1 MSHDDFNLLCPKCGN
16 TTMSDY
22 NPEQGL
28 YDEQGECI
36 SYYEL
41 HEWDLPKKV
50 RFEIRSGQADCSCGF
65 VFESRTL
72 VAVGD
77 WITISKIIPTKEA
90 REKELKAERKKQ
102 YDKLK
107 LEFEKLSQEIDRDD
121 KE

>member
-28 YDEQGECI
+28 YDEQGKFI

-41 HEWDLPKKV
+41 QECDLPKKV
-50 RFEIRSGQADCSCGF
+50 RFEIRSGQADCPCGF
-65 VFESRTL
+65 ILESGAL
-72 VAVGD
+72 NASGE

-90 REKELKAERKKQ
+90 RERELKAERKRQ
-102 YDKLK
+102 YDKLRE
-107 LEFEKLSQEIDRDD
+107 EFENK
-121 KE
+121 